1 MRNIMAIAFGLLLL
15 MPAVTATGNSNIA
28 NATVAENMVGQAMTN
43 AAFVQSSNADTNL
56 AGNLINA
63 IQITNIS
70 AVDNILTGSK
80 PGDKTFFYQSVDQ
93 SISDTGNN
101 NVDIQNVGGP
111 DISFA
116 ESVAV
121 DTDFTG
127 ADLGLTAVDNTLT
140 DSAIIQT
147 ICQSETVEGNSNM
160 GIQSVGSPD
169 ISIVESVMVDTDFAG
184 ADLGLIAVDNTLTD
198 SVASQIINQSEKID
212 GNSNVGTQSVGS
224 PKISIDESVVVDA
237 SFTGVGLGLIAADN
251 TLTDSAVGQIIDQS
265 ERVVGNSNAGTQNV
279 GSPDISLGGSVV
291 TGIGFIGSGLGLISV
306 GNTLTDSA
314 ISQMISQS
322 EKIDGNSNVGTQS
335 VGSPLVNIDSS
346 VVVDTDFA
354 GVDLGLIAVDNILTD
369 SAVSQMIRQSEK
381 IDGNSNMDTQSVGSP
396 NISIADSIAVGTG
409 FTGVDLGLIAV
420 DNTLTDSVASQIIGQ
435 DDTDTGNIDEVT
447 QIANAIM
454 AEDILTEVGAL
465 QRIDENVLI
474 LGNANTVSHDGALTN
489 TANIVTGGNII
500 QQTEISTSI

>member
-111 DISFA
+111 DINI
-116 ESVAV
+116 
-121 DTDFTG
+121 DR
-127 ADLGLTAVDNTLT
+127 
-140 DSAIIQT
+140 
-147 ICQSETVEGNSNM
+147 
-160 GIQSVGSPD
+160 
-169 ISIVESVMVDTDFAG
+169 SVMVDTDFAG
-184 ADLGLIAVDNTLTD
+184 ADLGLIAVDNILTDSAIIQTICQNETVEGNSNMGIQSVGRPDISIVESVMVDTDFAGVDLGLIAADNTLTD

-224 PKISIDESVVVDA
+224 PKISIDETIVVDT

-251 TLTDSAVGQIIDQS
+251 TLTDSAIGQIIDQS
-265 ERVVGNSNAGTQNV
+265 EKIDGNSNLGTQNV
-279 GSPDISLGGSVV
+279 GSPDISIDGSVV
-291 TGIGFIGSGLGLISV
+291 TGTSFIGSGLGLISV

-314 ISQMISQS
+314 VGQIINQS

-335 VGSPLVNIDSS
+335 VGGPVINIGGS
-346 VVVDTDFA
+346 VVVDASFT
-354 GVDLGLIAVDNILTD
+354 GVDLGLIAADNTLTD
-369 SAVSQMIRQSEK
+369 SAINQMIRQSEK
-381 IDGNSNMDTQSVGSP
+381 IDGNSNVDTQSVGSP
-396 NISIADSIAVGTG
+396 NISIADSIVVGTG
-409 FTGVDLGLIAV
+409 FTGVDSGLIAV

-435 DDTDTGNIDEVT
+435 DDTDTGNINEVT

-454 AEDILTEVGAL
+454 AEDILTEGGAL
-465 QRIDENVLI
+465 QKIDENVLI
-474 LGNANTVSHDGALTN
+474 LGNANTVSNDGALTN
-489 TANIVTGGNII
+489 TANIVTGGNILQRADI
-500 QQTEISTSI
+500 FASI